1 MTGIKPDDKEMIDQ
15 KEVEIPNTINVM
27 VAELA
32 GQADEGHKT
41 LALMLQSLADKR
53 CHMC

>member
-1 MTGIKPDDKEMIDQ
+1 MTTEIKLVDQEMSQ
-15 KEVEIPNTINVM
+15 LEVEIPNTINVM

-32 GQADEGHKT
+32 KQTDDGHKT